1 MKQHRFWTTVTVA
14 GVKQRRE
21 FVFTAANW
29 TDARRMMS
37 EAMRQA
43 TTA

>member
-1 MKQHRFWTTVTVA
+1 MQQYRFCTTVTVA

-29 TDARRMMS
+29 TDARKQMS
-37 EAMRQA
+37 EEMKKARVS
-43 TTA
+43 